1 MRLPYCMCCD
11 RWCCRRLVLLATFD
25 IDVDVAVVSEIKME
39 ILTEVAIAWKNTSSI
54 LLQQKKLILCRK
66 GFINKKKHPHK
77 STIFTQSQE
86 TSNDNTTKKNYEK
99 SVLIMQTERKKRLF
113 LYREYTCIM
122 CAYSCKCCHKSHKW
136 HKLCLYSFCCCC
148 CRCYHSPL
156 CVCLTV
162 EIQRAK

>member
-1 MRLPYCMCCD
+1 MMLQEVGAACYIWYWC
-11 RWCCRRLVLLATFD
+11 WCCCCIRNKDGDFNRSGNSMKKYVKYFATAKKADSVPKRFH
-25 IDVDVAVVSEIKME
+25 
-39 ILTEVAIAWKNTSSI
+39 
-54 LLQQKKLILCRK
+54 QQKKASTQ
-66 GFINKKKHPHK
+66 KHNLHSKPRNIQWQRH
-77 STIFTQSQE
+77 
-86 TSNDNTTKKNYEK
+86 KKNYEK

-162 EIQRAK
+162 EIQRVK